1 MATRMSSALAPWG
14 FDSTVAAHLGPGSSC
29 GRVTR
34 VDRGECDVVTEGGR
48 LRAASD
54 SMRAQD
60 QLAPVTGD
68 WVELVDDPGV
78 GPAISRVLPRATALT
93 RRDPGERDVEQVL
106 AANVDVVAIVHGL
119 DRPLPPGRLER
130 MLVLAE
136 DSGAEVIV
144 VLTKADLVGPD
155 DDSVETVEA
164 VVEDVP
170 VVLTSIGDGRGFD
183 QIRAALGPGRTLAL
197 LGASGAGKSTLVNTL
212 VGDDVLA
219 VGEVREKDAKGRHT
233 TSARELILLPDD
245 AGLVLD
251 TPGIRAVGLWDAE
264 EALHRVFEDLDVLAT
279 ECRFNDCRHES
290 EPGCA
295 LAAATQAGEVDH
307 HRVDRYK
314 ALIVELEAQRRR
326 EQERERRPQGRGR
339 GPRRSG
345 RGRRQRR
352 R

>member
-1 MATRMSSALAPWG
+1 MSIALAPWG
-14 FDSTVAAHLGPGSSC
+14 FDSTVADHLRPGSSH

-34 VDRGECDVVTEGGR
+34 VDRGECDVVTEEGR

-60 QLAPVTGD
+60 ELAPVTGD

-78 GPAISRVLPRATALT
+78 GPAISRVLPRSTALS

-119 DRPLPPGRLER
+119 DRLLPPGRLER

-144 VLTKADLVGPD
+144 VLTKADVVGPD
-155 DDSVETVEA
+155 DDTVATVSA

-170 VVLTSIGDGRGFD
+170 VVLTSTSDGRGFD
-183 QIRAALGPGRTLAL
+183 EIRATLGPGRTLAL

-212 VGDDVLA
+212 VGDEVLA

-233 TSARELILLPDD
+233 TSARELILLPDGS
-245 AGLVLD
+245 GLVLD

-264 EALHRVFEDLDVLAT
+264 EALHRVFGDLDELAT
-279 ECRFNDCRHES
+279 ECRFSDCRHES

-295 LAAATQAGEVDH
+295 LAAAVEAGAVDH
-307 HRVDRYK
+307 HRVERYK
-314 ALIVELEAQRRR
+314 ALIAELEVQRER
-326 EQERERRPQGRGR
+326 EQERQRRPRGRGR
-339 GPRRSG
+339 GPRRAG
-345 RGRRQRR
+345 RGGRR
-352 R
+352 RR

>member
-1 MATRMSSALAPWG
+1 MSSVLAPWG
-14 FDSTVAAHLGPGSSC
+14 FDSTVAARLRPGSSC

-54 SMRAQD
+54 SMRGQD
-60 QLAPVTGD
+60 ELAPVTGD
-68 WVELVDDPGV
+68 WVELVDDPGF
-78 GPAISRVLPRATALT
+78 GPAISRVLPRSTALT

-106 AANVDVVAIVHGL
+106 AANIDVVAIVHGL

-130 MLVLAE
+130 MMVLAD

-144 VLTKADLVGPD
+144 VLTKADVIGPD
-155 DDSVETVEA
+155 DDTVETVTA

-170 VVLTSIGDGRGFD
+170 VILTSTGDGRGFD
-183 QIRAALGPGRTLAL
+183 QVRAVLGSGRTLAL

-212 VGDDVLA
+212 VGDEILA

-233 TSARELILLPDD
+233 TSARELILLPGD

-251 TPGIRAVGLWDAE
+251 TPGIRALGLWDAE
-264 EALHRVFEDLDVLAT
+264 EALRRVFGDLDELAT
-279 ECRFNDCRHES
+279 GCRFNDCRHES

-295 LAAATQAGEVDH
+295 LAAAVEAGRLDH
-307 HRVDRYK
+307 HRFARYK
-314 ALIVELEAQRRR
+314 ALIAELDAQRRR

-339 GPRRSG
+339 GARRSG
-345 RGRRQRR
+345 RRGRGRR
-352 R
+352 